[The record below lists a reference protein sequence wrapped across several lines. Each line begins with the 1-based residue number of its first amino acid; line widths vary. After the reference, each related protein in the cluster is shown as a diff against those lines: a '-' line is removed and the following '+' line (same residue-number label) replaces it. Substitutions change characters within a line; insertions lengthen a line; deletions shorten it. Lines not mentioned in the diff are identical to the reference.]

1 MMNFDSTEHCPVRL
15 QMSVDEEDLI
25 NGSLAVL
32 EAIRPVWS
40 KDKVKFKIFTDGI
53 TNKLVG
59 CFYGDDPDDVIL
71 VRVYGKKTDLLID
84 RYAET
89 RNIQILHSYGYAPN
103 LYATFKNGL
112 AYEYV
117 PGDIL
122 TVDSCRDVKVYPLVA
137 RMLAKMH
144 NVDCGPTI
152 SKEPCMWTKTR
163 QFMSIMPNHFNNL
176 EKQNRFTRLIPTKR
190 ELELEFEQLRNE
202 LSSLRSPIVLS
213 HNDLLLGNVIYNQK
227 KNNVTFIDYEYASY
241 NYQAFDIGNHF
252 AEFAGVS
259 DVDYSRYPSE
269 DFQRDWI
276 RIYLEEYCNSE
287 IVSDD
292 EYREVSQ
299 HDIDVL
305 YIQVNKFSLMSHF
318 FWAIWALIQAEHSTI
333 DFDFLGYASIRLK
346 EYFARKDAFLSLK
359 MPVS

>member
-1 MMNFDSTEHCPVRL
+1 MNLHSAEHGPMRL
-15 QMSVDEEDLI
+15 HMTIEENDLI
-25 NGSLAVL
+25 NGSLTVL
-32 EAIRPVWS
+32 AAIRPAWS
-40 KDKVKFKIFTDGI
+40 KDKIKFKIFTDGI

-59 CFYGDDPDDVIL
+59 CFYAEDPDDVIL

-84 RYAET
+84 RNAET
-89 RNIQILHSYGYAPN
+89 RNIQILHTYGYAPN

-122 TVDSCRDVKVYPLVA
+122 TVDTCRDIKVYPLVA
-137 RMLAKMH
+137 CMMAKMH
-144 NVDCGPTI
+144 HVDCGPTI

-163 QFMSIMPNHFNNL
+163 QFMSIMPNHFTNA
-176 EKQNRFTRLIPTKR
+176 EKQTRFEQLIPTKQ
-190 ELELEFEQLRNE
+190 ELESEYEILKNE
-202 LSSLRSPIVLS
+202 LINLGSPIVLS
-213 HNDLLLGNVIYNQK
+213 HNDLLLGNVIYNPK
-227 KNNVTFIDYEYASY
+227 KNNVTFIDYEYANY

-269 DFQRDWI
+269 EFQREWLKV
-276 RIYLEEYCNSE
+276 YLEEYRNSQNLSNDCCHE
-287 IVSDD
+287 TS
-292 EYREVSQ
+292 E

-305 YIQVNKFSLMSHF
+305 YVQVNKFSLMAHF